1 MNFIRHCSNHFHYEL
16 YPQGSIIFHKGDQA
30 DKFFLI
36 LKGEAGVFVPQNSD
50 EIKSAKSVL
59 LDQSPILSNFPNSKQ
74 RNTGITPFT
83 LAPTPQIQPYFQ
95 SPLPKVP
102 VEQKDPNTFE
112 QFFVR
117 SPEIKKK
124 YFEDEFFVY
133 KMIKI
138 LGPKDCFGEL
148 ALSNNKPR
156 SATIVAVEELAV
168 LTLSKEDFERDFSK
182 MIKETQQKF
191 DFFHSLLETNQNETS
206 STLLMRVIYYFHE
219 QFYGP
224 NQLIFK
230 ENEEVKAFFIIVDG
244 EIEIFQTKNTTN
256 QMNFLTSGP
265 VKTTRTILNI
275 AKLGT
280 FGLLGIED
288 ILEEKNT
295 RSYSAITLT
304 QCKLYIIS
312 KKVFFYNIYE

>member
-1 MNFIRHCSNHFHYEL
+1 M
-16 YPQGSIIFHKGDQA
+16 
-30 DKFFLI
+30 I

-50 EIKSAKSVL
+50 EIKSAKTVL
-59 LDQSPILSNFPNSKQ
+59 LDQSPILSNFPHNKQ

-83 LAPTPQIQPYFQ
+83 LAPTPQIQSYFQ
-95 SPLPKVP
+95 TPLPKFP
-102 VEQKDPNTFE
+102 LEQKTPNTFE
-112 QFFVR
+112 QFFTNT
-117 SPEIKKK
+117 PEIRKK

-156 SATIVAVEELAV
+156 SATIVAVEDLAV
-168 LTLSKEDFERDFSK
+168 LTLSKEDFERDFSR

-191 DFFHSLLETNQNETS
+191 DFFHNLLEINQNETS

-219 QFYGP
+219 EFYGP
-224 NQLIFK
+224 NQVIFK
-230 ENEEVKAFFIIVDG
+230 ENEEANAFFIIVHG
-244 EIEIFQTKNTTN
+244 EIEIFQTKKTEK
-256 QMNFLTSGP
+256 QINFLTSGP

-275 AKLGT
+275 AKLGA

-288 ILEEKNT
+288 ILEDKNT
-295 RSYSAITLT
+295 RSYSAMTLT
-304 QCKLYIIS
+304 QCKLYLIS
-312 KKVFFYNIYE
+312 KKVFFYIIMKKTCIICFLFLIYKKIIIIT